1 MKLCAL
7 AGEFQKR
14 IDLLIE
20 IMEELSQVDVDD
32 KGRSQCPFCVWG
44 LMVWLLNVYRGLLNV
59 YLTVNVWSTE
69 I

>member
-20 IMEELSQVDVDD
+20 IMEELSQVDVDG
-32 KGRSQCPFCVWG
+32 K
-44 LMVWLLNVYRGLLNV
+44 
-59 YLTVNVWSTE
+59 VWSGGISVHSE
-69 I
+69 YGG